1 MRLFDEQNGA
11 ACCIKDSEVISF
23 NFVVVMVQG
32 FLLDGGG
39 CGGYYLSYNIPYLSN
54 YWSHP
59 EVSCQLQSTKPPMLA
74 WL

>member
-23 NFVVVMVQG
+23 NLVVVMVQG

-39 CGGYYLSYNIPYLSN
+39 CGLRCMVLACIGLRTIIVGTTYHTIPYLSN
-54 YWSHP
+54 
-59 EVSCQLQSTKPPMLA
+59 